1 MIIIFITMHTSL
13 FHLHKVLYKF
23 PLTPPSF
30 KCLDT
35 SWIQDPLIAHKQISF
50 PIAFGGIRLIL
61 TTTIALIAYLGRWTF
76 IVSII
81 TIKFIVDQHPFL
93 IEPLA

>member
-1 MIIIFITMHTSL
+1 MHTSL
-13 FHLHKVLYKF
+13 FHLHKDPYKF
-23 PLTPPSF
+23 LLTPPSF
-30 KCLDT
+30 KCLGI
-35 SWIQDPLIAHKQISF
+35 SWVQNPLIAHKQISF

-61 TTTIALIAYLGRWTF
+61 TTTIAPATYLGKWAF

-93 IEPLA
+93 LEALA